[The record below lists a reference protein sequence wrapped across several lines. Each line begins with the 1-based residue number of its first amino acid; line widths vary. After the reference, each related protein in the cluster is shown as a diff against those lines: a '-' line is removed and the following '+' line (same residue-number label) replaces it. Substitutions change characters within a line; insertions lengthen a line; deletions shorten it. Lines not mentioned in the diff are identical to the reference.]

1 MFRPSIVT
9 TLLLLVIVT
18 GDLALA
24 SMKHDPLVDVEAVAE
39 WRSECDPGD
48 IIEGDTPDIPV
59 ILVLHREFVATV
71 AGARKPPV
79 GLSFIA
85 MTGTVTPATR
95 APPA

>member
-1 MFRPSIVT
+1 MSRPSIVT

-24 SMKHDPLVDVEAVAE
+24 SMKHAPLVDVEAVAE

-48 IIEGDTPDIPV
+48 IIQDDAPDIPV
-59 ILVLHREFVATV
+59 ILVHREFVATV
-71 AGARKPPV
+71 TDSRKPPV